1 MTKKI
6 TLIIVLIS
14 IIISVALLS
23 NWFMGA
29 PEEVVEEETEGDTTE
44 EILSEI
50 DAGLLVEEDG
60 IEIGEMI

>member
-1 MTKKI
+1 
-6 TLIIVLIS
+6 
-14 IIISVALLS
+14 
-23 NWFMGA
+23 MGA
-29 PEEVVEEETEGDTTE
+29 PEEVIEEETEGDTTE